1 MKFRRNLEAEK
12 AFRFVA
18 IGGAFVF
25 LACLGGYI
33 MTRDQDLIKLV
44 VSSAFLAPAYFC
56 VVATLHKQFIE
67 FKEDQIDFI
76 ANKGVVSVIK
86 IEDIDE
92 ILIPTPVARKKRMQD
107 NKIIFKCGEKRSI
120 TSYTPEI
127 EAYVKENL
135 NVKISYYDNYKKAMK

>member
-1 MKFRRNLEAEK
+1 MKFRRNIKAEK

-25 LACLGGYI
+25 LACIVGYI
-33 MTRDQDLIKLV
+33 MTWDQDLIKLV

-56 VVATLHKQFIE
+56 VVATLRKQFIE

-76 ANKGVVSVIK
+76 ANKSVVSIIK
-86 IEDIDE
+86 IDDIDE

-107 NKIIFKCGEKRSI
+107 NAIIFKCGEEKSI
-120 TSYTPEI
+120 TSYTPEV

-135 NVKISYYDNYKKAMK
+135 NVKISYYDNYKKAIK

>member
-1 MKFRRNLEAEK
+1 MKFRRNIKAEK

-25 LACLGGYI
+25 LACLVGYI

-44 VSSAFLAPAYFC
+44 ASSALLAPAYFC

-76 ANKGVVSVIK
+76 ANKSVVSVIK

-92 ILIPTPVARKKRMQD
+92 ILIPTPIARKKRMQD
-107 NKIIFKCGEKRSI
+107 NAIIFKCGEEKSI
-120 TSYTPEI
+120 TSYTPEV
-127 EAYVKENL
+127 EAYIKENL
-135 NVKISYYDNYKKAMK
+135 NVKISYYDNYKKAIK

>member
-1 MKFRRNLEAEK
+1 MKFRINIKAEK

-25 LACLGGYI
+25 LACLVGYI

-44 VSSAFLAPAYFC
+44 SSSALLAPAYFC
-56 VVATLHKQFIE
+56 VVATLRKQFIE

-76 ANKGVVSVIK
+76 ANKSVVSIIK
-86 IEDIDE
+86 IDDIDE
-92 ILIPTPVARKKRMQD
+92 ILIPTPVAFKKRMQD
-107 NKIIFKCGEKRSI
+107 NAIIFKCGEEKSI
-120 TSYTPEI
+120 TSYTPEV
-127 EAYVKENL
+127 EAYIKENL

>member
-25 LACLGGYI
+25 LACLVGYI

-44 VSSAFLAPAYFC
+44 ASSALIAPAYFFLITNLRKDF
-56 VVATLHKQFIE
+56 VE

-76 ANKGVVSVIK
+76 TSRGVMNVIK

-92 ILIPTPVARKKRMQD
+92 ILIPTPIARKKRMQD
-107 NKIIFKCGEKRSI
+107 NAIIFKCGEERSI
-120 TSYTPEI
+120 TSYTPEV
-127 EAYVKENL
+127 EAYIKENL

>member
-25 LACLGGYI
+25 LACLVGYI

-44 VSSAFLAPAYFC
+44 ASSALIAPAYFFLITNLRKDF
-56 VVATLHKQFIE
+56 VE

-76 ANKGVVSVIK
+76 TSRGVMNVIK
-86 IEDIDE
+86 IDDIDE
-92 ILIPTPVARKKRMQD
+92 ILIPTPIARKKRMQD
-107 NKIIFKCGEKRSI
+107 NAIIFKCGEEKSI
-120 TSYTPEI
+120 TSYTPEV
-127 EAYVKENL
+127 EAYIKENL
-135 NVKISYYDNYKKAMK
+135 NVKISYYDNYKKAIK

>member
-12 AFRFVA
+12 AFRCVA

-25 LACLGGYI
+25 LACLVGYI
-33 MTRDQDLIKLV
+33 MTRDKDLIKLV

-107 NKIIFKCGEKRSI
+107 NAIIFKCGEERSI

-127 EAYVKENL
+127 ESYVKENL
-135 NVKISYYDNYKKAMK
+135 NVKISYYDNYKKALK